1 MSGLKRG
8 TDGPANAAG
17 QHEAALS
24 GEDQREVKRMK
35 LLQFVSSVSLIAL
48 IFLCLAWEL
57 WLAPL
62 RPGGSGLVMK
72 TLPLL
77 LPLMGILKGRRYTYQ
92 WAPMLMLVYFTEGAV
107 RAWSDKGLSA
117 GLAVAEVVLALVF
130 FFAAI
135 YYAKFSA
142 PSRHAQSGSR

>member
-1 MSGLKRG
+1 
-8 TDGPANAAG
+8 
-17 QHEAALS
+17 
-24 GEDQREVKRMK
+24 MK
-35 LLQFVSSVSLIAL
+35 VLQIVASVSLIAL
-48 IFLCLAWEL
+48 IFLGLAWEL

-62 RPGGSGLVMK
+62 RPGGSGLVWK
-72 TLPLL
+72 VLPLL

-92 WAPMLMLVYFTEGAV
+92 WAPMLILVYFTEGAV

-117 GLAVAEVVLALVF
+117 WLAGGEVLLSVVF

-142 PSRHAQSGSR
+142 PSRLAQPK